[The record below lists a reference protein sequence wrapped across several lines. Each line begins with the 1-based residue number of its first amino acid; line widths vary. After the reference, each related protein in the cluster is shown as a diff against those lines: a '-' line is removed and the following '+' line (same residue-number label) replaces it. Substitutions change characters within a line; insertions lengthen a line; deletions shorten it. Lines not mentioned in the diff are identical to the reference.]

1 MGAPGEFDAEVVET
15 LLVASTYPLLMP
27 RTAMIVCCR
36 YRYTLMAFVLHEST
50 CRPKT
55 HPQNRHLNQLQVE
68 TGQFNEK
75 ASDSLGGGVENMSK
89 CPKANHFLRNNH
101 APKLSKY

>member
-27 RTAMIVCCR
+27 RTAMIVCCSSC
-36 YRYTLMAFVLHEST
+36 YTLMPFVLHEST

-55 HPQNRHLNQLQVE
+55 HPQNRHFNQLRVE
-68 TGQFNEK
+68 TGQFNEEV
-75 ASDSLGGGVENMSK
+75 SDSLAGGVENMSK